1 MAERPPG
8 DEPDEISVVGYGRPP
23 VHSRFQKGRSG
34 NPRGRP
40 RGRRSLESI
49 VGEVLE
55 QKMWVSV
62 DGRRKRVPVE
72 KAILLRLREL
82 ALKGDLRA
90 VRMMLDLKRGAAG
103 IIEPDLTGDLLSQE
117 DLAILAGAG
126 LLPTVEDENDEPA

>member
-8 DEPDEISVVGYGRPP
+8 DEPDEISAVGYGRPP

-49 VGEVLE
+49 VGEVLD
-55 QKMWVSV
+55 QKMWASLN
-62 DGRRKRVPVE
+62 GRRKRVAVE
-72 KAILLRLREL
+72 MAIVLRVREL
-82 ALKGDLRA
+82 ALKGDLKA
-90 VRMMLDLKRGAAG
+90 VRMLLDLKRGAAG
-103 IIEPDLTGDLLSQE
+103 TIELGLAGDLLSQE

-126 LLPTVEDENDEPA
+126 LLSTTEDDDDEPA